1 MKVVV
6 IGADGQLGSDVVAAF
21 AGAEERVTA
30 LTHADLEVSSLESVK
45 NTLDALEPDL
55 VVNTAAFHHVE
66 KCEADPAL
74 AFAVN
79 SLGARNVAQ
88 VTDSLGAKLVHI
100 STDYVFDGAKRAPY
114 SELDQPAPLNAYG
127 NSKLS
132 GELFVRC
139 SNPRHF
145 VVRVSAIYGSHPCR
159 AKGGLNFVELMLK
172 LSREREE
179 LRVVDDE
186 FVTPTPT
193 LEIARQ
199 LVVLAR
205 TSEYGLY
212 HATAEGSCS
221 WYEFAR
227 AIFDFTGTKVRLER
241 ARPGDFPVKVP
252 RPKYSVLENA
262 ALKARSLNTFSEW
275 TNGLENYLAHRQEA
289 AKKTH
294 ASVG

>member
-1 MKVVV
+1 MKVAV
-6 IGADGQLGSDVVAAF
+6 IGANGQLGTEIVAAF
-21 AGAEERVTA
+21 VATGEAVQA
-30 LTHADLEVSSLESVK
+30 LNHADLEISSLDSV
-45 NTLDALEPDL
+45 TRALGSMQPD
-55 VVNTAAFHHVE
+55 VVINTAAFHHVE

-100 STDYVFDGAKRAPY
+100 STDYVFDGKKHTPY
-114 SELDQPAPLNAYG
+114 TENDLAAPLNAYG
-127 NSKLS
+127 NTKLS
-132 GELFVRC
+132 GELFVRS

-145 VVRVSAIYGSHPCR
+145 VVRVSAIYGSNPCR

-172 LSREREE
+172 LSRERDE

-186 FVTPTPT
+186 FVSPTPVI
-193 LEIARQ
+193 EIARQ
-199 LVVLAR
+199 LVALSR
-205 TSEYGLY
+205 TSEYGVY

-227 AIFDFTGTKVRLER
+227 AIFDLTGTKVRLER
-241 ARPGDFPVKVP
+241 ARPGDFPSKVP

-262 ALKARSLNTFSEW
+262 ALKARRLNLFNDW
-275 TNGLENYLAHRQEA
+275 KNGLENYLAQTRQP
-289 AKKTH
+289 AKL
-294 ASVG
+294 S